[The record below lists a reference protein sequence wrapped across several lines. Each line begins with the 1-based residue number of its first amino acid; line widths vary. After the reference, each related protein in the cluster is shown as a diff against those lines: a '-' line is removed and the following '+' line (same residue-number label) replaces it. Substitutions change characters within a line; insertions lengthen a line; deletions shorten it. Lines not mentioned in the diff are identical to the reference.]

1 MREEWPDRADDNK
14 DQPEREPS
22 RAAHLI
28 AHVLGAGPILDK
40 QQTFFEQEGKNVSV
54 LRYHEQPLR
63 DLQICG
69 TPRNVVTSNDTLC
82 PV

>member
-1 MREEWPDRADDNK
+1 VREEWPDRADDNK

-40 QQTFFEQEGKNVSV
+40 QQTFLNKKVKMCPC
-54 LRYHEQPLR
+54 Y
-63 DLQICG
+63 D
-69 TPRNVVTSNDTLC
+69 TTSSRSAISRSAAHRETW
-82 PV
+82 